1 MNNVVS
7 LPLRNMVQVLTIP
20 NEYLAEVIEEAV
32 PLLRLG
38 QERQARNIG
47 MADIIDDLRI
57 GNSILWL
64 VYIDTSLVAAITT
77 SIVIHPK
84 RRTFKIEFMGGS
96 RMDEWMEDALR
107 SFKSFA
113 RAAGCE
119 AVEADGRRGF
129 DRIAGAMDFKE
140 IYTHYEMEL

>member
-1 MNNVVS
+1 
-7 LPLRNMVQVLTIP
+7 MVQVLTIP

-107 SFKSFA
+107 SFKSFISL
-113 RAAGCE
+113 
-119 AVEADGRRGF
+119 VV
-129 DRIAGAMDFKE
+129 M
-140 IYTHYEMEL
+140 